1 SEKKAPG
8 LFSGLFS
15 AGNPAAESGRGAGS
29 FVPADSDVFVDISLN
44 WEKVIEML
52 ESVFSNSAG
61 AAEGGQ
67 RMDLLAAA
75 ETALGFSIKDDLLPT
90 LGGEIAISLS
100 GFAQPPAAI
109 RARAASGKL
118 PPVIVA
124 DEPLNSS
131 SSKSVRPASGLATP
145 AQRPQFMLLLSLRG
159 PGKFEKLCGE
169 LFNAGQPRAA
179 PM

>member
-1 SEKKAPG
+1 SFLPRSLPTGDLANNPAYVAGAMGALKSMPAAIGLGGSIQGDTATLRALTLGSEKKAPG

-15 AGNPAAESGRGAGS
+15 AGNPAAASGRGAGS

-90 LGGEIAISLS
+90 LGGGIAISLS
-100 GFAQPPAAI
+100 GLGQQP
-109 RARAASGKL
+109 
-118 PPVIVA
+118 
-124 DEPLNSS
+124 
-131 SSKSVRPASGLATP
+131 
-145 AQRPQFMLLLSLRG
+145 
-159 PGKFEKLCGE
+159 
-169 LFNAGQPRAA
+169 AGT
-179 PM
+179 